1 MIGRF
6 HLRIPSLLMRA
17 RAQAT
22 VRVWKKRLELQAHS
36 RFRIRNACGLAVVTS
51 PLTML
56 LSRHTKRR
64 DFITLL
70 GAWLAGRR
78 GLRAAVT
85 AAPRWLAGMLILLVG
100 GCGDAVAQ
108 TWPSKPIRAVVP
120 FAAGSA
126 TDIVP
131 RVVLEPLSAQIGQP
145 IVVENRG
152 GAGTTI
158 GAAVVAK
165 AEPDGYT
172 VLATSSAHTLVP
184 TVYPNASYDTAADF
198 AAVVSLGTSP
208 NVLVVS
214 PSKGFKTAHDLV
226 AAAKARPGAFNF
238 ASAGVGTAT
247 HLSAERFRMAA
258 GFDAVHIPF
267 RGGAEAITEV
277 LSGRAEFYFCPLGTA
292 LPQVRDGKL
301 LALAVSGPKRAAL
314 LPDVPSVLE
323 LFPNSDYPFWIGIF
337 MPAKTPRDIIEK
349 FHREAVTTMQFPN
362 VKDRLETLGM
372 EPMALTPAE
381 FDTHVRAEIGTTGVL
396 AKAAGLKPNQ

>member
-1 MIGRF
+1 MI
-6 HLRIPSLLMRA
+6 
-17 RAQAT
+17 
-22 VRVWKKRLELQAHS
+22 
-36 RFRIRNACGLAVVTS
+36 
-51 PLTML
+51 
-56 LSRHTKRR
+56 RR
-64 DFITLL
+64 EFITLL
-70 GAWLAGRR
+70 GGAALASFPAMDALRR
-78 GLRAAVT
+78 GCRM
-85 AAPRWLAGMLILLVG
+85 PRWLLVILVFFVCW
-100 GCGDAVAQ
+100 CGDAVAQ
-108 TWPSKPIRAVVP
+108 AWPSKPIRAIVA

-131 RVVLEPLSAQIGQP
+131 RVVFEPLSAQLGQP

-158 GAAVVAK
+158 AAAMVAK

-172 VLATSSAHTLVP
+172 LLATSSAHTLVP
-184 TVYPNASYDTAADF
+184 TVYPNAPYDTAADF
-198 AAVVSLGTSP
+198 AAVVSLGSGP

-214 PSKGFKTAHDLV
+214 PSKGFKTARDLV
-226 AAAKARPGAFNF
+226 AAAKARPGSFNF

-267 RGGAEAITEV
+267 RGGPEALTEV

-292 LPQVRDGKL
+292 LPQIRDGKL
-301 LALAVSGPKRAAL
+301 LALAVSSPKRAPL

-323 LFPNSDYPFWIGIF
+323 IFPNSDYAFWIGIF

-349 FHREAVTTMQFPN
+349 LHREAVRTTQIPN
-362 VKDRLETLGM
+362 VKERLETLGM
-372 EPMALTPAE
+372 DPMPLTPAE
-381 FDTHVRAEIGTTGVL
+381 FDAHVRAEIGTTGVL

>member
-1 MIGRF
+1 MI
-6 HLRIPSLLMRA
+6 
-17 RAQAT
+17 
-22 VRVWKKRLELQAHS
+22 
-36 RFRIRNACGLAVVTS
+36 
-51 PLTML
+51 
-56 LSRHTKRR
+56 RR
-64 DFITLL
+64 EFITLL
-70 GAWLAGRR
+70 GGAALASFPAMDALRR
-78 GLRAAVT
+78 GCRM
-85 AAPRWLAGMLILLVG
+85 PRWLLVILVFLVCW
-100 GCGDAVAQ
+100 CGDAVAQ
-108 TWPSKPIRAVVP
+108 AWPSKPIRAIVA

-131 RVVLEPLSAQIGQP
+131 RVVFEPLSAQLGQP

-158 GAAVVAK
+158 AAAMVAK

-172 VLATSSAHTLVP
+172 LLATSSAHTLVP
-184 TVYPNASYDTAADF
+184 TVYPNAPYDTAADF
-198 AAVVSLGTSP
+198 AAVVSLGSGP

-214 PSKGFKTAHDLV
+214 PSKGFKTARDLV
-226 AAAKARPGAFNF
+226 AAAKARPGSFNF

-267 RGGAEAITEV
+267 RGGPEALTEV

-292 LPQVRDGKL
+292 LPQIRDGKL
-301 LALAVSGPKRAAL
+301 LALAVSSPKRAPL

-323 LFPNSDYPFWIGIF
+323 IFPNSDYAFWIGIF

-349 FHREAVTTMQFPN
+349 LHREAVRTTQIPN
-362 VKDRLETLGM
+362 VKERLETLGM
-372 EPMALTPAE
+372 DPMPLTPAE
-381 FDTHVRAEIGTTGVL
+381 FDAHVRAEIGTTGVL